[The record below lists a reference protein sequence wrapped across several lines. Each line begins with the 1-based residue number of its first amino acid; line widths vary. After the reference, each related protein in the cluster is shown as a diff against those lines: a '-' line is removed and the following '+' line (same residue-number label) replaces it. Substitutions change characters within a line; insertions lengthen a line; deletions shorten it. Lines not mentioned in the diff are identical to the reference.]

1 MQFAFRS
8 SHIIQDTIKNN
19 NNDVIAYKLE
29 NGDIIMKE
37 EAVSMASQGLIR
49 GVTIESD
56 SEGNEHLKNIEDPN
70 SMS

>member
-8 SHIIQDTIKNN
+8 SHVIQKNIKNN

-37 EAVSMASQGLIR
+37 EALSMASQGLIS
-49 GVTIESD
+49 GVTIEAD
-56 SEGNEHLKNIEDPN
+56 SEGNEYLKNIQDSN